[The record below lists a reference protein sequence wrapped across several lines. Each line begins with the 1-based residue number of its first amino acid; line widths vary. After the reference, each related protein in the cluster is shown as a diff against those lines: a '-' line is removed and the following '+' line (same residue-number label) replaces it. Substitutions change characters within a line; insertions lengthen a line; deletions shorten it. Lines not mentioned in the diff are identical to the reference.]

1 MLSRSTRA
9 TLLRLHRSA
18 AAPTNP
24 SRSRI
29 VALQPQQNKQII
41 PLQQRRSFL
50 STPAIRKGITPES
63 SDPKAPNPQ
72 SNNAAAAAGATHVVE
87 ATPLSDKNYHEV
99 ADHYLEVLLGELER
113 AQEDGS
119 EIEAEYSAGVLN
131 VVVPGV
137 GTYVLNK
144 QPPNHQIW
152 LSSPISGPKRYDWV
166 IQGDQMHEK
175 QDTREF
181 INGQWIYLRD
191 GSNLTNLLNDELTLQ
206 LPEDI
211 YSAVIE

>member
-9 TLLRLHRSA
+9 TLRRLHRS

-87 ATPLSDKNYHEV
+87 ATPLSDKDYHEV

-119 EIEAEYSAGVLN
+119 EIEAEYSVCFPL
-131 VVVPGV
+131 
-137 GTYVLNK
+137 
-144 QPPNHQIW
+144 PN
-152 LSSPISGPKRYDWV
+152 S
-166 IQGDQMHEK
+166 
-175 QDTREF
+175 
-181 INGQWIYLRD
+181 
-191 GSNLTNLLNDELTLQ
+191 
-206 LPEDI
+206 
-211 YSAVIE
+211 

>member
-9 TLLRLHRSA
+9 TLLRLHRS

-87 ATPLSDKNYHEV
+87 ATPLSDKDYHEV